1 MKKVILLLSLLC
13 YATTLS
19 AQTKVLSFQDALQ
32 MAIQQNVGIRKAQN
46 NIETAKWDV
55 YGSKNLFLPNAT
67 FNGGFTFQSGSNL
80 LTIATPA
87 LVASTYTGLNFQ
99 ANSNYVIADGG
110 ARKHQVL
117 ASQKTEEAAN
127 SQLKFTRQ
135 QVVNDLSLAFL
146 QLSLDR
152 RMIEI
157 TTQNWRL
164 SQERDTILTDLVKAG
179 LRLPNE
185 LYQQQAQTRLD
196 EQQVIAAKNALQS
209 RKIFLIRRLNL
220 PGDDYD
226 FQELAEEG
234 LPTLAGQDLIGSAY
248 SKRYDL
254 LTLKQQREAI
264 ALRTP
269 QIQAAL
275 KPQLVASG
283 GFTTAGRHLFQ
294 QNINGTDVLS
304 TIEQRNII
312 RQLGNQI
319 NVYAGLSLVWNI
331 FDRNQT
337 KTAVAKNRIEEANRE
352 LDILDRQDQIRAEIN
367 QALTDYETAR
377 QQFTTAQAQLS
388 AAQAAFELQEGRF
401 QNGLAPLVDLFVAQ
415 NTLASA
421 KVNVARADIHVR
433 YQQKLLQFLVGD
445 GQE

>member
-1 MKKVILLLSLLC
+1 MKKGILFLSIWC
-13 YATTLS
+13 CATTLL
-19 AQTKVLSFQDALQ
+19 AQTKVLSFQEALQ
-32 MAIQQNVGIRKAQN
+32 MAIQQNVGIKKAQN
-46 NIETAKWDV
+46 NVEAAKWDV

-67 FNGGFTFQSGSNL
+67 FNGAFNFQSGSNL
-80 LTIATPA
+80 LTVATPS

-99 ANSNYVIADGG
+99 ANSNYVLADGG
-110 ARKHQVL
+110 ARKSQVL
-117 ASQKTEEAAN
+117 VSQKTEEVAN
-127 SQLKFTRQ
+127 SQLIFTRQ
-135 QVVNDLSLAFL
+135 QIINDLSLAFL

-152 RMIEI
+152 RLIEI
-157 TTQNWRL
+157 TTQNWQL
-164 SQERDTILTDLVKAG
+164 SQERDTILTGLVKAG

-196 EQQVIAAKNALQS
+196 EQQVIAARNVLQNH
-209 RKIFLIRRLNL
+209 KIFLIRRLNL
-220 PGDDYD
+220 PAGEYD
-226 FQELAEEG
+226 FQELPEEG
-234 LPTLAGQDLIGSAY
+234 VASFSPQSLVNSAY
-248 SKRYDL
+248 TKRYDL

-269 QIQAAL
+269 IIQANL

-283 GFTTAGRHLFQ
+283 GLTTAGRHLFQ
-294 QNINGTDVLS
+294 QNINGTDALK

-312 RQLGNQI
+312 RQLGNQV

-337 KTAVAKNRIEEANRE
+337 KTAIAKNRIEEANRE

-367 QALTDYETAR
+367 QALTDYETAQ

-388 AAQAAFELQEGRF
+388 AAQAAFELQQGRF

-415 NTLASA
+415 SALASA
-421 KVNVARADIHVR
+421 KINVARAGIQVR
-433 YQQKLLQFLVGD
+433 YQQKLIQFYTGD
-445 GQE
+445 IQE

>member
-1 MKKVILLLSLLC
+1 MKKGILFLSIWC
-13 YATTLS
+13 CATTLL
-19 AQTKVLSFQDALQ
+19 AQTKVLSFQEALQ
-32 MAIQQNVGIRKAQN
+32 MAIQQNVGIKKAQN
-46 NIETAKWDV
+46 NVEAAKWDV

-67 FNGGFTFQSGSNL
+67 FNGAFNFQSGSNL
-80 LTIATPA
+80 LTVATPS

-99 ANSNYVIADGG
+99 ANSNYVLADGG
-110 ARKHQVL
+110 ARKSQVL
-117 ASQKTEEAAN
+117 VSQKTEEVAN
-127 SQLKFTRQ
+127 SQLIFTRQ
-135 QVVNDLSLAFL
+135 QIINDLSLAFL

-152 RMIEI
+152 RLIEI
-157 TTQNWRL
+157 TTQNWQL
-164 SQERDTILTDLVKAG
+164 SQERDTILTGLVKAG

-196 EQQVIAAKNALQS
+196 EQQVIAARNVLQNH
-209 RKIFLIRRLNL
+209 KIFLIRRLNL
-220 PGDDYD
+220 PAGEYD
-226 FQELAEEG
+226 FQELPEEG
-234 LPTLAGQDLIGSAY
+234 VASFSPQSLVNSAY
-248 SKRYDL
+248 TKRYDL

-269 QIQAAL
+269 IIQANL

-283 GFTTAGRHLFQ
+283 GLTTAGRHLFQ
-294 QNINGTDVLS
+294 QNINGTDALK

-312 RQLGNQI
+312 RQLGNQV

-367 QALTDYETAR
+367 QALTDYETAQ

-388 AAQAAFELQEGRF
+388 AAQAAFELQQGRF

-415 NTLASA
+415 SAMASA
-421 KVNVARADIHVR
+421 KINVARAGIQVR
-433 YQQKLLQFLVGD
+433 YQQKLIQFYTGD
-445 GQE
+445 IQE

>member
-1 MKKVILLLSLLC
+1 MKKVLLLLGITGFG
-13 YATTLS
+13 AGLS
-19 AQTKVLSFQDALQ
+19 AQTRVLSFQETLQ

-55 YGSKNLFLPNAT
+55 YGSKNMFLPNAT

-80 LTIATPA
+80 LTIATPS
-87 LVASTYTGLNFQ
+87 LVASTFTGLNFQ
-99 ANSNYVIADGG
+99 ANSNYVLADGG
-110 ARKHQVL
+110 ARKSQVL
-117 ASQKTEEAAN
+117 VSQKTEEAAN

-135 QVVNDLSLAFL
+135 QVINDLSLAFL

-152 RMIEI
+152 KLIEI

-185 LYQQQAQTRLD
+185 LYQQQAQTRMD
-196 EQQVIAAKNALQS
+196 EQQVIAAKNLLQNH
-209 RKIFLIRRLNL
+209 KIFLIRRLNL
-220 PGDDYD
+220 PAGDYD
-226 FQELAEEG
+226 FQDLPEDG
-234 LPTLAGQDLIGSAY
+234 LTNFSSQDLVASAY
-248 SKRYDL
+248 TKRYDL
-254 LTLKQQREAI
+254 LNLKQQREAV
-264 ALRTP
+264 ALRAP
-269 QIQAAL
+269 IIQSAL

-294 QNINGTDVLS
+294 QNINGTDVLK

-337 KTAVAKNRIEEANRE
+337 KTNLAKNRIEEANRE
-352 LDILDRQDQIRAEIN
+352 LDIQDRQDQIRAEIN
-367 QALTDYETAR
+367 QALTDYETAQ

-415 NTLASA
+415 SALASA
-421 KVNVARADIHVR
+421 RINVARASIQVR
-433 YQQKLLQFLVGD
+433 YQQKLIQFYIGD
-445 GQE
+445 GME

>member
-1 MKKVILLLSLLC
+1 MKKVILLLITLFYGRNLL
-13 YATTLS
+13 
-19 AQTKVLSFQDALQ
+19 AQTKVLSFQETLQ
-32 MAIQQNVGIRKAQN
+32 MAVQQNVGIRKAQN
-46 NIETAKWDV
+46 TIESAKWDV
-55 YGSKNLFLPNAT
+55 YSSKNMFLPNAT

-80 LTIATPA
+80 LTVATPS
-87 LVASTYTGLNFQ
+87 LVASTFTGLNFQ
-99 ANSNYVIADGG
+99 ANSNYVLADGG
-110 ARKHQVL
+110 ARKSQVQV
-117 ASQKTEEAAN
+117 SEKIGEAAT

-152 RMIEI
+152 RLIDI
-157 TTQNWRL
+157 TTQNWHL
-164 SQERDTILTDLVKAG
+164 SQERDTILTGLVKAG
-179 LRLPNE
+179 LRLSNE

-196 EQQVIAAKNALQS
+196 EQQVIAAKNALQNH
-209 RKIFLIRRLNL
+209 KIFLIRRLNL
-220 PGDDYD
+220 PAGDYD
-226 FQELAEEG
+226 FQDLPEEG
-234 LPTLAGQDLIGSAY
+234 LVNFSSQDLVGSAY
-248 SKRYDL
+248 TKRYDL
-254 LTLKQQREAI
+254 LTLKHQREAV

-269 QIQAAL
+269 IIQSAL

-294 QNINGTDVLS
+294 QNINGNDVLK
-304 TIEQRNII
+304 TIEQRNIV

-352 LDILDRQDQIRAEIN
+352 LDITDKQDQIRAEIN
-367 QALTDYETAR
+367 QALTDYETAQ

-415 NTLASA
+415 SALASA
-421 KVNVARADIHVR
+421 KINVARAGIQLR
-433 YQQKLLQFLVGD
+433 YQQKLIQFYVGD

>member
-1 MKKVILLLSLLC
+1 MKKTIILVITLFYGRNLL
-13 YATTLS
+13 
-19 AQTKVLSFQDALQ
+19 AQTKVLSFQETLQ
-32 MAIQQNVGIRKAQN
+32 MAVQQNVGIRKAQN
-46 NIETAKWDV
+46 TIESARWDV
-55 YGSKNLFLPNAT
+55 YGSKNMFLPNAT

-80 LTIATPA
+80 LTVATPS
-87 LVASTYTGLNFQ
+87 LVASTFTGLNFQ
-99 ANSNYVIADGG
+99 ANSNYVLADGG
-110 ARKHQVL
+110 ARKAQVQV
-117 ASQKTEEAAN
+117 SEKIEEAAN

-135 QVVNDLSLAFL
+135 QVINDLSLAFL

-152 RMIEI
+152 RLIEI
-157 TTQNWRL
+157 TTQNWHL

-196 EQQVIAAKNALQS
+196 EQQVIAAKNALQNH
-209 RKIFLIRRLNL
+209 KIFLIRRLNL
-220 PGDDYD
+220 PAGDYD
-226 FQELAEEG
+226 FQELPEG
-234 LPTLAGQDLIGSAY
+234 GVNNYSNQDLVGSAY
-248 SKRYDL
+248 TKRYDL
-254 LTLKQQREAI
+254 LTLKQQREAV

-269 QIQAAL
+269 IIQSAL

-294 QNINGTDVLS
+294 QNINGTDALK

-337 KTAVAKNRIEEANRE
+337 KTSLAKNRIEEANRE
-352 LDILDRQDQIRAEIN
+352 LDITDRQDQIRSEIN
-367 QALTDYETAR
+367 QALTDYETAQ

-388 AAQAAFELQEGRF
+388 AAQAAFELQQGRF

-415 NTLASA
+415 NALASA
-421 KVNVARADIHVR
+421 KINVARAGIQVR
-433 YQQKLLQFLVGD
+433 YQQKLIQFLIGD

>member
-1 MKKVILLLSLLC
+1 MKRVLLLLSTLC
-13 YATTLS
+13 FSLSLS
-19 AQTKVLSFQDALQ
+19 AQTKVLSFQETLQ

-46 NIETAKWDV
+46 NIESAKWDV
-55 YGSKNLFLPNAT
+55 YGSKNMFLPNAT

-80 LTIATPA
+80 LTVATPS
-87 LVASTYTGLNFQ
+87 LVASTFTGLNFQ
-99 ANSNYVIADGG
+99 ANSNYVLADGG
-110 ARKHQVL
+110 ARKSQVL
-117 ASQKTEEAAN
+117 VSQKTEEAAS

-152 RMIEI
+152 RLIDI
-157 TTQNWRL
+157 TTQNWHL

-196 EQQVIAAKNALQS
+196 EQQVIAAKNLLQNH
-209 RKIFLIRRLNL
+209 KIFLIRRLNL
-220 PGDDYD
+220 PTGDYD
-226 FQELAEEG
+226 FQDLPEEG
-234 LPTLAGQDLIGSAY
+234 LANFSTQDLVNSAY
-248 SKRYDL
+248 NKRYDL
-254 LTLKQQREAI
+254 LTLKQQREAV
-264 ALRTP
+264 ALRAP
-269 QIQAAL
+269 IIQANL

-294 QNINGTDVLS
+294 QNINGTDVLK

-337 KTAVAKNRIEEANRE
+337 KTNLAKNRIEEANRE
-352 LDILDRQDQIRAEIN
+352 LDIQDRQDQIRAEIS
-367 QALTDYETAR
+367 QALNDYETAQ

-388 AAQAAFELQEGRF
+388 AAKASFELQEGRF

-415 NTLASA
+415 SALASA
-421 KVNVARADIHVR
+421 KINVARASIQVR
-433 YQQKLLQFLVGD
+433 YQQKLIQFYIGD